1 MHRNWLI
8 SRLNAYHPSDPH
20 ESAMRDRM
28 LNFVQTY
35 PDCFERYLSI
45 GHITGSAWIVNPSR
59 DKVLLTHHGKLNR
72 WLQLGGHADGDP
84 HVDRVALRE
93 AQEESGVEA
102 TTLLSDMP
110 FDLDI
115 HEIPPHKSD
124 AAHLHYDVRF
134 LIEIDDAIP
143 LRISSESK
151 DLAWIALDRIADYTT
166 EESVLRMARKTAVM
180 QNNL

>member
-8 SRLNAYHPSDPH
+8 TRLQDYMPRDPH
-20 ESAMRDRM
+20 ERAMRDRM
-28 LNFVQTY
+28 LDFVKTY
-35 PDCFERYLSI
+35 TDCFDRSLTI

-59 DKVLLTHHGKLNR
+59 DKVLMTHHGKLNR

-84 HVDRVALRE
+84 LVDRVALRE
-93 AQEESGVEA
+93 AQEESGIEA
-102 TTLLSDMP
+102 VKLISDRP

-124 AAHLHYDVRF
+124 PVHLHYDIRF
-134 LIEIDDAIP
+134 LIEIEDTIP

-151 DLAWIALDRIADYTT
+151 DLAWITLDRIRDFTT
-166 EESVLRMARKTAVM
+166 EESVLRMARKTSFLK
-180 QNNL
+180 NDF